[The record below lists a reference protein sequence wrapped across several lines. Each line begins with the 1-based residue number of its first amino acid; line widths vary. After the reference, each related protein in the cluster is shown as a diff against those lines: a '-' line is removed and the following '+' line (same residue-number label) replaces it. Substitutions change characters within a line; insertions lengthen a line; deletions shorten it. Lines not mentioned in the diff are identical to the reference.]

1 MTPDNK
7 SRESFRQG
15 ATGIKV
21 SILERWTSY
30 LAHHRETLF
39 SSISRMTKEPIQTFL
54 SILVIAI
61 VIILPSG
68 LLVALNNAEQFSG
81 NLESSSQITVFVDK
95 SADEAVI
102 DEIQEQLNK
111 LSGIQKLTVISA
123 QEALDEFKI
132 YSGFGSALQF
142 LDENPLP
149 VTILVQPTMSEGLDA
164 SQQLSSVIEN
174 LDGVDSVQVDM
185 LWVERLK
192 KLLEI
197 SKKLV
202 LAISLTLVIGGIIV
216 IGNTIRLSIQSR
228 REEIIVTKLVGGT
241 DSYIR
246 RPFLYSG
253 LLLGFFGAFLSV
265 FLLIIGII
273 WIDRSIAPL
282 LELYQSNFKIQGIDL
297 ITIVWIFGAGMST
310 GLLGAWLAVL
320 QHLRSIEPK

>member
-1 MTPDNK
+1 
-7 SRESFRQG
+7 
-15 ATGIKV
+15 
-21 SILERWTSY
+21 
-30 LAHHRETLF
+30 
-39 SSISRMTKEPIQTFL
+39 
-54 SILVIAI
+54 

-123 QEALDEFKI
+123 QEALDEFKR

-149 VTILVQPTMSEGLDA
+149 VTILVQPTISEGLDA

-174 LDGVDSVQVDM
+174 FDGVDSVQLDM

-273 WIDRSIAPL
+273 WIDRSIEPL
-282 LELYQSNFKIQGIDL
+282 LELYQSNFKLQGIDF
-297 ITIVWIFGAGMST
+297 ITIIWIFGAGMST

>member
-1 MTPDNK
+1 MTPDKN

-15 ATGIKV
+15 ASGLKV
-21 SILERWTSY
+21 SILERWTSH
-30 LAHHRETLF
+30 LAHHRATFF
-39 SSISRMTKEPIQTFL
+39 SSISRMSGEPIQTFL

-81 NLESSSQITVFVDK
+81 NIESSSQITIFVQK
-95 SADEAVI
+95 SADEALVE
-102 DEIQEQLNK
+102 EILEELNK
-111 LSGIQKLTVISA
+111 VSGIQELTVISA
-123 QEALDEFKI
+123 QEALDEFKA

-142 LDENPLP
+142 LDQNPLP
-149 VTILVQPTMSEGLDA
+149 VTILVQPTMSDSLDA
-164 SQQLSSVIEN
+164 SQQLSSVIEDF
-174 LDGVDSVQVDM
+174 DGVDSVQVDM
-185 LWVERLK
+185 LWMERLK

-241 DSYIR
+241 DAYIR

-282 LELYQSNFKIQGIDL
+282 LELYQSNFEFQGIDF
-297 ITIVWIFGAGMST
+297 IKIIWIFGAGMST
-310 GLLGAWLAVL
+310 GLLGSWLAVL
-320 QHLRSIEPK
+320 QNLRSIEPR

>member
-1 MTPDNK
+1 MTPDKN

-21 SILERWTSY
+21 SILERWTSH
-30 LAHHRETLF
+30 LAHHRTTFF
-39 SSISRMTKEPIQTFL
+39 SSISRMSGEPIQTFL

-81 NLESSSQITVFVDK
+81 NLESSSQITIFVQK
-95 SADEAVI
+95 SADEALVE
-102 DEIQEQLNK
+102 EILEELNK
-111 LSGIQKLTVISA
+111 LSGIQELTVISA
-123 QEALDEFKI
+123 QEALDEFKA

-142 LDENPLP
+142 LDQNPLP
-149 VTILVQPTMSEGLDA
+149 VTILVQPTMSDSLDA
-164 SQQLSSVIEN
+164 SQQLSSVIEDF
-174 LDGVDSVQVDM
+174 DGVDSVQVDM
-185 LWVERLK
+185 LWMERLK

-241 DSYIR
+241 DAYIR

-282 LELYQSNFKIQGIDL
+282 LELYQSNFEFQGINF
-297 ITIVWIFGAGMST
+297 IKIIWIFGAGMST
-310 GLLGAWLAVL
+310 GLLGSWLAVL
-320 QHLRSIEPK
+320 QNLRSIEPR

>member
-1 MTPDNK
+1 
-7 SRESFRQG
+7 
-15 ATGIKV
+15 
-21 SILERWTSY
+21 
-30 LAHHRETLF
+30 
-39 SSISRMTKEPIQTFL
+39 
-54 SILVIAI
+54 
-61 VIILPSG
+61 
-68 LLVALNNAEQFSG
+68 LVALNNAEQFSG

-123 QEALDEFKI
+123 QEALDEFKR

-149 VTILVQPTMSEGLDA
+149 VTILVQPTISEGLDA

-174 LDGVDSVQVDM
+174 FDGVDSVQLDM

-273 WIDRSIAPL
+273 WIDRSIEPL
-282 LELYQSNFKIQGIDL
+282 LELYQSNFKLQDIDF
-297 ITIVWIFGAGMST
+297 ITIIWIFGAGMST

>member
-1 MTPDNK
+1 MTPDKN

-15 ATGIKV
+15 ASGLKV
-21 SILERWTSY
+21 SILERWTSH
-30 LAHHRETLF
+30 LAHHRTTFF
-39 SSISRMTKEPIQTFL
+39 SSISRMSGEPIQTFL

-81 NLESSSQITVFVDK
+81 NLESSSQITIFVQK
-95 SADEAVI
+95 SADQALVE
-102 DEIQEQLNK
+102 EILEELNK
-111 LSGIQKLTVISA
+111 LSGIQELTVISA
-123 QEALDEFKI
+123 QEALDEFKA

-142 LDENPLP
+142 LDQNPLP
-149 VTILVQPTMSEGLDA
+149 VTILVQPTMSDSLDA
-164 SQQLSSVIEN
+164 SQQLSSVIEDF
-174 LDGVDSVQVDM
+174 DGVDSVQVDM
-185 LWVERLK
+185 LWMERLK

-241 DSYIR
+241 DAYIR

-282 LELYQSNFKIQGIDL
+282 LELYQSNFEFQGIDL
-297 ITIVWIFGAGMST
+297 IKIIWIFGAGMST
-310 GLLGAWLAVL
+310 GLLGSWLAVL
-320 QHLRSIEPK
+320 QNLRSIEPR

>member
-1 MTPDNK
+1 
-7 SRESFRQG
+7 
-15 ATGIKV
+15 
-21 SILERWTSY
+21 
-30 LAHHRETLF
+30 
-39 SSISRMTKEPIQTFL
+39 
-54 SILVIAI
+54 
-61 VIILPSG
+61 
-68 LLVALNNAEQFSG
+68 
-81 NLESSSQITVFVDK
+81 
-95 SADEAVI
+95 
-102 DEIQEQLNK
+102 
-111 LSGIQKLTVISA
+111 
-123 QEALDEFKI
+123 
-132 YSGFGSALQF
+132 
-142 LDENPLP
+142 
-149 VTILVQPTMSEGLDA
+149 
-164 SQQLSSVIEN
+164 LSSVIEN
-174 LDGVDSVQVDM
+174 FDGVDSVQLDM

-273 WIDRSIAPL
+273 WIDRSIEPL
-282 LELYQSNFKIQGIDL
+282 LELYQSNFKLQGIDFN
-297 ITIVWIFGAGMST
+297 TIIWIFGAGMST

>member
-1 MTPDNK
+1 M
-7 SRESFRQG
+7 SG
-15 ATGIKV
+15 
-21 SILERWTSY
+21 
-30 LAHHRETLF
+30 
-39 SSISRMTKEPIQTFL
+39 EPIQTFL

-81 NLESSSQITVFVDK
+81 NIESSSQITIFVQK
-95 SADEAVI
+95 SADEALVE
-102 DEIQEQLNK
+102 EILEELNK
-111 LSGIQKLTVISA
+111 VSGIQELTVISA
-123 QEALDEFKI
+123 QEALDEFKA

-142 LDENPLP
+142 LDQNPLP
-149 VTILVQPTMSEGLDA
+149 VTILVQPTMSDSLDA
-164 SQQLSSVIEN
+164 SQQLSSVIEDF
-174 LDGVDSVQVDM
+174 DGVDSVQVDM
-185 LWVERLK
+185 LWMERLK

-241 DSYIR
+241 DAYIR

-282 LELYQSNFKIQGIDL
+282 LELYQSNFEFQGIDF
-297 ITIVWIFGAGMST
+297 IKIIWIFGAGMST
-310 GLLGAWLAVL
+310 GLLGSWLAVL
-320 QHLRSIEPK
+320 QNLRSIEPR